1 MTDNKIIDLMKC
13 SDIEGLFEIG
23 GFEEQ
28 FWEQCNIDESY
39 IIIEDTIELKMVCA
53 ELMKES
59 VIQEYGVSNLYFN
72 NMVMSISWENGV
84 NNGSKI
90 NDISTNVI
98 LDLGIDYDNPII
110 GRYYL
115 SKEYASNTVSIKKY
129 LAALKRIEKIARM
142 KSYDDYFTG
151 GGQEPVSDMNLN
163 GLIYVRTTVNEYE
176 QYIKNLRK
184 QTCFNKNSQEE

>member
-1 MTDNKIIDLMKC
+1 MTDNKIIDLMKH
-13 SDIEGLFEIG
+13 SDIEGLFKIK

-28 FWEQCNIDESY
+28 FWNQCNVDESY
-39 IIIEDTIELKMVCA
+39 IVIEDDIEIKMVCN

-72 NMVMSISWENGV
+72 DMVMSISWENGV

-90 NDISTNVI
+90 NDISTNI
-98 LDLGIDYDNPII
+98 TLDLGIDYDNPII
-110 GRYYL
+110 CRYYL

-129 LAALKRIEKIARM
+129 LASLKRIEKIARM

-151 GGQEPVSDMNLN
+151 GGQEPVSDMSLD
-163 GLIYVRTTVNEYE
+163 GLVYVQTTVNDYE
-176 QYIKNLRK
+176 QYIEKLRSIK
-184 QTCFNKNSQEE
+184 

>member
-1 MTDNKIIDLMKC
+1 MTENKIIDLMRC
-13 SDIEGLFEIG
+13 CDIECLFKIKD
-23 GFEEQ
+23 FEEQ
-28 FWEQCNIDESY
+28 FWNQCNVDESY
-39 IIIEDTIELKMVCA
+39 IIIEDDIEIKMVCN

-72 NMVMSISWENGV
+72 GVVMSISWENGV

-90 NDISTNVI
+90 NDTSTNVT

-110 GRYYL
+110 WRYYL

-129 LAALKRIEKIARM
+129 LAALKRIEKKARM

-151 GGQEPVSDMNLN
+151 GWQEPVSDMNLD
-163 GLIYVRTTVNEYE
+163 GLVYVQTTVNDYE
-176 QYIKNLRK
+176 QYIEKLRSIK
-184 QTCFNKNSQEE
+184 

>member
-1 MTDNKIIDLMKC
+1 MTDNKIIDLMKH
-13 SDIEGLFEIG
+13 SDIEGLFKIK

-28 FWEQCNIDESY
+28 FWNQCNVDESY
-39 IIIEDTIELKMVCA
+39 IVIEDDIEIKMVCN

-90 NDISTNVI
+90 NDISTNI
-98 LDLGIDYDNPII
+98 TLDLGIDYDNPII
-110 GRYYL
+110 WRYYL

-129 LAALKRIEKIARM
+129 LASLKRIEKIARM

-151 GGQEPVSDMNLN
+151 GGQEPVSDMNLY
-163 GLIYVRTTVNEYE
+163 GLVYVQTTVNDYE
-176 QYIKNLRK
+176 QYIEKLR
-184 QTCFNKNSQEE
+184 NRMLS

>member
-1 MTDNKIIDLMKC
+1 MTDNKITDLMKR
-13 SDIEGLFEIG
+13 SDIEDLFKIKD
-23 GFEEQ
+23 FEEQ
-28 FWEQCNIDESY
+28 FWDQCNIDESY
-39 IIIEDTIELKMVCA
+39 IIIEDDLEIKMVCA

-72 NMVMSISWENGV
+72 NIVMSISWENGV

-129 LAALKRIEKIARM
+129 LASLKRIEKIARM

-151 GGQEPVSDMNLN
+151 GGQEPVSDMNLD
-163 GLIYVRTTVNEYE
+163 GLVYVQSTVNEYE

-184 QTCFNKNSQEE
+184 QTCFNKN

>member
-1 MTDNKIIDLMKC
+1 MTDNKIIDLMKN
-13 SDIEGLFEIG
+13 SNIEGLFKIK

-28 FWEQCNIDESY
+28 FWDQCNVNKSY
-39 IIIEDTIELKMVCA
+39 IIIEDDIAIKMVCN

-59 VIQEYGVSNLYFN
+59 VIQEYGVSNLHFN
-72 NMVMSISWENGV
+72 DMVMSISWENGV

-90 NDISTNVI
+90 NDVLTNAI

-129 LAALKRIEKIARM
+129 LASLKRIEKIARM
-142 KSYDDYFTG
+142 KSYDDY
-151 GGQEPVSDMNLN
+151 L
-163 GLIYVRTTVNEYE
+163 
-176 QYIKNLRK
+176 
-184 QTCFNKNSQEE
+184 QEEGKSQYQI